1 MISISVVIPAFNRA
15 ATIGEALSSVRAQ
28 TRQPL
33 ETIVVDDASTDGTAE
48 VAAREGARVIALRAN
63 RGAAAARNEGMRAA
77 LGDAIAWLDSDDCWE
92 PSHLAVVAGLL
103 DEYPQAAA
111 ASAAVRMVGGRSG
124 IWTGRIPEGP
134 PSMVLREAFRDWLAP
149 TISTVVRRDPLMSV
163 GGYDE
168 RERYSEDFDL
178 WLRLARRYRFVA
190 SREVTAC
197 WRWHSAQLSAQSER
211 QLAAIYKFR
220 IRTIEEIRREGDQSL
235 FDDLSEI
242 LKARWV
248 DDVQRAWDTGQPWFL
263 QQLVAMAPR
272 IPDLPATERLRWE
285 LRSRIP
291 GSARPLVRRVLGI
304 ARSAAR
310 RT

>member
-1 MISISVVIPAFNRA
+1 VISISVVIPAFNRA

-48 VAAREGARVIALRAN
+48 VAAREGARVITLPAN

-77 LGDAIAWLDSDDCWE
+77 VGDAIAWLDSDDYWE
-92 PSHLAVVAGLL
+92 PAHLKVVAGLL
-103 DEYPQAAA
+103 DEYPEAAA
-111 ASAAVRMVGGRSG
+111 ARAAVRMVGSRSG
-124 IWTGRIPEGP
+124 IWKGRIPEGP

-149 TISTVVRRDPLMSV
+149 IISTVIRRDALMSV
-163 GGYDE
+163 GGFDE

-178 WLRLARRYRFVA
+178 WLRLARRFRFVA

-197 WRWHSAQLSAQSER
+197 WRWHAAQLSVASER
-211 QLAAIYKFR
+211 QLCAIYKFR
-220 IRTIEEIRREGDQSL
+220 IRTIEEIRREGERFLLDYL
-235 FDDLSEI
+235 YEI
-242 LKARWV
+242 LRARWA
-248 DDVQRAWDTGQPWFL
+248 DDVQRAWDNGQPWLL
-263 QQLVAMAPR
+263 QQLVTMAPR
-272 IPDLPATERLRWE
+272 IPELPATERLRWE

-291 GSARPLVRRVLGI
+291 GGARPLVRRVLGI

-310 RT
+310 RP